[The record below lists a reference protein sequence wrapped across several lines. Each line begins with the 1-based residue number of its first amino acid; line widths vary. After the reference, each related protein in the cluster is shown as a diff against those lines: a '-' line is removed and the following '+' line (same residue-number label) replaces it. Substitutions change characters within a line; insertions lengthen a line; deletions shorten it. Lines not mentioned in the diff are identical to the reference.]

1 MKTAVICM
9 LCQILC
15 EAFWMYLREEKGV
28 TEGPQL
34 YHMEPF
40 YQVPLNAPR
49 GTNSYIVRATLNQ
62 LLDSEFR
69 GVRDAQ
75 CCVS

>member
-1 MKTAVICM
+1 
-9 LCQILC
+9 
-15 EAFWMYLREEKGV
+15 MYLREAKGV

-34 YHMEPF
+34 YNMESF

-49 GTNSYIVRATLNQ
+49 GTNSYVVRATLNQ
-62 LLDSEFR
+62 LLDSEFK

>member
-1 MKTAVICM
+1 
-9 LCQILC
+9 
-15 EAFWMYLREEKGV
+15 MYLREEKGV
-28 TEGPQL
+28 TEGQQV
-34 YHMEPF
+34 YNMELF

-49 GTNSYIVRATLNQ
+49 GTNSYVVRAILNQ

-75 CCVS
+75 CSVS

>member
-1 MKTAVICM
+1 MVGCI
-9 LCQILC
+9 CQILH
-15 EAFWMYLREEKGV
+15 EAYWMYLREEKGV
-28 TEGPQL
+28 TEGPSL
-34 YHMEPF
+34 YNLEIF
-40 YQVPLNAPR
+40 YQVPLNAPH

-62 LLDSEFR
+62 LLESEFR